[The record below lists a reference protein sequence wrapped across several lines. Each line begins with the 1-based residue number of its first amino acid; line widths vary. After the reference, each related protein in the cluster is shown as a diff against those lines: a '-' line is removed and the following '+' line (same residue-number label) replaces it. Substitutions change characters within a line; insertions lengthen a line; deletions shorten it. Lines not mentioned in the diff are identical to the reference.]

1 MPAGLSVRSR
11 FQKFLS
17 VCVAL
22 LLGVSLVSVLGQG
35 MARAAVVCPT
45 VAPTVP
51 HTVTPAPQ
59 SGDNWSGCDLTDA
72 YLQGVDLSGVNFTGA
87 NLSGVSMWFATI
99 TGADF
104 TNVNF
109 GTGLSTYGLVGT
121 PTALPSG
128 WGIYQTRLVGP
139 GANIAGVGFI
149 GVNFVDVDF
158 SGANITGTDFIYASF
173 VGCKS
178 GGLIGLPSRGAT
190 VIGGYIFSPGVN
202 LQGADLTGLD
212 ISGVDLR
219 GVSSGGVVTDLST
232 TIPASY
238 QVLGGFIVGP
248 GVRLTN
254 ANLDGFDLAGINLNG
269 VISGGVTGIPA
280 SLPTGMVLLGGYLI
294 GAYVNLTDAD
304 LTGLDLTGTDLSHAA
319 IGNANFSGTTLTGV
333 TSGALSGTPINLPSP
348 WILLSGFLLGPGA
361 NLRGELLGFD
371 FGTADLTDADLS
383 GAYLSGINLS
393 KATVTGIKASGV
405 IFSYGV
411 LPPGWSLVRQYY
423 YSTTGLLVGP
433 TANLEGV
440 DISVLNMSAVTL
452 TSVRSGSVSGTGYQ
466 LPTGW
471 VLLNGY
477 LVGPGA
483 DLAGADLANQSLDG
497 LDLTDVNLTGADVS
511 NSTFVGTTWSNTT
524 CVDASNSNSHIG
536 GSCLNALDTTAPAGG
551 SLTVNGV
558 SATAGGS
565 TSYSTGT
572 FSGTFTDFTDAAL
585 ASNTL
590 TRSVGTNTAGVC
602 SSFGDVLP
610 VPSISETSAAV
621 GCYRYVLTGLDL
633 AGNSASLQTTVIV
646 GAAPTT
652 TAVTSGTYK
661 VGYKITCNAVAT
673 NTDGAAQIA
682 WLNNGVVIA
691 GQASATYTLPAT
703 MYNRSIS
710 CRVTV
715 SNAYASPPPT
725 TSASHLVGLGNKPA
739 LKTAPV
745 ITKTVKVGTRIYA
758 SKGTWSL
765 SGLSYSYQW
774 KRSGKAIAGSAAR
787 SSSWKVVAADKG
799 KYLTCTVTVKKS
811 GYASNSATTG
821 RKKAA

>member
-87 NLSGVSMWFATI
+87 NLTGVSMWFATI

-109 GTGLSTYGLVGT
+109 GTGLSVYGLVGT

-190 VIGGYIFSPGVN
+190 VIGGYIFAPGVD
-202 LQGADLTGLD
+202 LQDADLTGLD

-219 GVSSGGVVTDLST
+219 GVSSGGVIGLPTLPT
-232 TIPASY
+232 GY
-238 QVLGGFIVGP
+238 QLVGDGYIVGP
-248 GVRLTN
+248 GVRLTGVN
-254 ANLDGFDLAGINLNG
+254 IDGFDLASINLNG
-269 VISGGVTGIPA
+269 VISGGVTGTPA
-280 SLPTGMVLLGGYLI
+280 SLPTGMILLGGYLI
-294 GAYVNLTDAD
+294 GAYANLTDAD
-304 LTGLDLTGTDLSHAA
+304 LTGLDLTGADLNHAA

-333 TSGALSGTPINLPSP
+333 SSGYLSGTPINVPSP
-348 WILLSGFLLGPGA
+348 
-361 NLRGELLGFD
+361 
-371 FGTADLTDADLS
+371 
-383 GAYLSGINLS
+383 
-393 KATVTGIKASGV
+393 
-405 IFSYGV
+405 
-411 LPPGWSLVRQYY
+411 
-423 YSTTGLLVGP
+423 
-433 TANLEGV
+433 
-440 DISVLNMSAVTL
+440 
-452 TSVRSGSVSGTGYQ
+452 
-466 LPTGW
+466 W

-483 DLAGADLANQSLDG
+483 NLRNAGLSPIDFGTADLTNADLSGANLSGSNLSAATLDGIKSNGVLGDMALPPTWLNIRGCACPSGLLVGPKANLAGADITYLNMAAATLTGVRSGSVTGRSYLLPAGWVLLQGYLVGPSADLRGANLSNQSLDG
-497 LDLTDVNLTGADVS
+497 LNLTDVDLTGADIT

-524 CVDASNSNSHIG
+524 CVDGSNSSIHIG

-585 ASNTL
+585 ASNTV

-602 SSFGDVLP
+602 SSFGDGLP

-633 AGNSASLQTTVIV
+633 AGNSSSLQTTVIV